1 MSHTDLTVYFPYN
14 AKIYIGK
21 HMTSLS
27 PASRD
32 RTGTHIPAPD
42 FEAGVSTKFHHSGII
57 VGTEGFEPITYIR
70 TLRPERSAA
79 TSYATCR

>member
-1 MSHTDLTVYFPYN
+1 
-14 AKIYIGK
+14 
-21 HMTSLS
+21 MTGLS

-42 FEAGVSTKFHHSGII
+42 FEAGVSTQFHHSGII
-57 VGTEGFEPITYIR
+57 VGTEGFEPITYKR

-79 TSYATCR
+79 TSYATCRKIIYISHRNFMTLYKTASAT